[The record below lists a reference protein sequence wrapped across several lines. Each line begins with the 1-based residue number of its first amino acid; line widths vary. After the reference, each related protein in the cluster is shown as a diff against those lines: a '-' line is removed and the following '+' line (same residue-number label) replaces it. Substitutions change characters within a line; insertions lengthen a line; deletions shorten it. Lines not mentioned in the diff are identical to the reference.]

1 MSVKENY
8 ICCDDKPEKGE
19 MTKLESNECDKLMNA
34 CNHDEALIKD
44 DDDKISLNK
53 CEKESPTLL
62 KNVSSPP
69 QLYLNQF
76 MNTPPNSIT
85 HIPNVSMAEPLLNRK
100 PLSSSFS
107 EDVRQRQTK
116 KNELKAHKY
125 SGQNMDFDE
134 VNFKDLLNSK
144 ANLARTIVYHEKHRK
159 KHKLKQKILEGSIIM

>member
-1 MSVKENY
+1 M
-8 ICCDDKPEKGE
+8 CCDDKPETGE
-19 MTKLESNECDKLMNA
+19 MAKLDRNECDKLLNA
-34 CNHDEALIKD
+34 CCHDEAMIGNEIKKD

-53 CEKESPTLL
+53 CEERESPTLL

-69 QLYLNQF
+69 QLYLNQS
-76 MNTPPNSIT
+76 MNISPNSIT
-85 HIPNVSMAEPLLNRK
+85 HIPNTSLGEPLLNRK

-107 EDVRQRQTK
+107 EDVRQRQIK

-134 VNFKDLLNSK
+134 ANFKDLLNTK

-159 KHKLKQKILEGSIIM
+159 KHKLKQKILEGKIIN